1 VLNNLFAG
9 TGILNDPAESTLSG
23 LLIILPPETIS
34 NPLDPKLPIV
44 ILAASIFCEDMF
56 VKYDVPV
63 AYNEADENVMDDCGL
78 TVI

>member
-1 VLNNLFAG
+1 M
-9 TGILNDPAESTLSG
+9 
-23 LLIILPPETIS
+23 
-34 NPLDPKLPIV
+34 V
-44 ILAASIFCEDMF
+44 ILDASIFCEDMF